1 MLVFLVSILVLS
13 LASLIAKDKDFSEK
27 ENRSLTTMPKITF
40 DGLVRGT
47 VENKFES
54 YCADQFIA
62 RDFWVRAQSI
72 VASLEGRNESSGVF
86 RAKDGYLIQ
95 DFETPDQDL
104 IEAQTQAINAFAD
117 RHGNVKF
124 YMILAPTAVNV
135 FEDKLP
141 ANAPAAD
148 QGAYIRDFTG
158 KLSSRIMNVDALRV
172 LRSHKDEYVYY
183 KTDHHWTSLGA
194 YYAYKE
200 AANVMGL
207 DTSDDKYEAMLVT
220 TGFQGTLQARSGYRP
235 RTYDDINVYFN
246 LHSEFDVS
254 VYYMEKQKKAPTLY
268 DTSALERRNKY
279 ELFLGGN
286 EPLIRINSTTLNK
299 RNLLVIK
306 DSYANCF
313 IPFMTGQFQKVVVV
327 DPRYYYEDIDE
338 LIDMEGI
345 TDVIFLYNAT
355 TLSQDGSLVPVLT
368 EIKEK
373 ADPQESFGTPEED
386 AAAAENAL
394 NDMLE
399 DDASN
404 DSGTENASS
413 GTEDTSSGEDSAAQ
427 DGGGSQESGN

>member
-13 LASLIAKDKDFSEK
+13 LLSLIAKDKDFSEK

-54 YCADQFIA
+54 YCADQFIG
-62 RDFWVRAQSI
+62 RDFWVRVQSLT
-72 VASLEGRNESSGVF
+72 ASLEGRNESSGVF

-95 DFETPDQDL
+95 DFETPDQEL
-104 IEAQTQAINAFAD
+104 IEAQTQAMNAFAE

-158 KLSSRIMNVDALRV
+158 KLSNRIMNVDALRV
-172 LRSHKDEYVYY
+172 LRSHKDEYIYY

-194 YYAYKE
+194 YYVYKE

-207 DTSDDKYEAMLVT
+207 DMSDDKYEAMPVT
-220 TGFQGTLQARSGYRP
+220 SGFQGTLQARSGYRP
-235 RTYDDINVYFN
+235 RTYDEINVYFN

-254 VYYMEKQKKAPTLY
+254 VYYMEKQKKMPTLY

-313 IPFMTGQFQKVVVV
+313 IPFMTGQYQKVVVV

-338 LIDMEGI
+338 LMDMEGI

-355 TLSQDGSLVPVLT
+355 TLSQDGSLVPVLN
-368 EIKEK
+368 EVKEPT
-373 ADPQESFGTPEED
+373 DPSESIGTPEED

-394 NDMLE
+394 NDMME

-404 DSGTENASS
+404 SS
-413 GTEDTSSGEDSAAQ
+413 GTESGSDGADSGTQNA
-427 DGGGSQESGN
+427 DETQESGN